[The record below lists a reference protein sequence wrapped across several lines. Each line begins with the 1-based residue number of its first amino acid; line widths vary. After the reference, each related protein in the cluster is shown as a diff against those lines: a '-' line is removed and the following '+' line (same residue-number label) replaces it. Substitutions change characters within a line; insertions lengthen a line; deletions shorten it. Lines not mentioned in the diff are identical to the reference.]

1 MEWREP
7 LLMGDG
13 RDAGAHWPVEVPM
26 HVQDK
31 VIAVTG
37 AGNGVG
43 RAVTLEALRRGARV
57 AAVDVSATGLE
68 ETVRLAAAG
77 DRLST
82 HVVDITDR
90 AAVAALPGEVAA
102 RFGSVDGLVHLA
114 AIIQPFVRVKDLDDA
129 TIDRVI
135 GVNWWGTLNL
145 DRAFLPVLLER
156 PEGHI
161 VNTSSMGGF
170 IPVPGQTIYG
180 ASKAAVKL
188 LTEALYAECRGTR
201 VHMTVVIPGG
211 MATNMPANSGVTV
224 AMPAG
229 ADAEKLAKNL
239 TTPEAAANAILD
251 GMEKNAYRV
260 LIGRDAKLMD
270 LLYRVY
276 PKGAAGFIARQMKS
290 LLA

>member
-1 MEWREP
+1 
-7 LLMGDG
+7 
-13 RDAGAHWPVEVPM
+13 V
-26 HVQDK
+26 K
-31 VIAVTG
+31 VSGKVLAVTG

-57 AAVDVSATGLE
+57 GAVDVSASGLDA
-68 ETVRLAAAG
+68 TRSLAAAG

-82 HVVDITDR
+82 HLVDITDR
-90 AAVAALPGEVAA
+90 TAVAGLPGQVVSAH
-102 RFGSVDGLVHLA
+102 GNVDGLVHLA
-114 AIIQPFVRVKDLDDA
+114 AIIQPFEKVKDLDDA
-129 TIDRVI
+129 VIERVI
-135 GVNWWGTLNL
+135 NVNWWGTLYL

-188 LTEALYAECRGTR
+188 LTEALYAECRGTPVR
-201 VHMTVVIPGG
+201 MTVVMPGG
-211 MATNMPANSGVTV
+211 MATNMPANSGVSV
-224 AMPAG
+224 SVDPAK
-229 ADAEKLAKNL
+229 AAEMAKNL

-251 GMEKNAYRV
+251 GMERNAYRV

-270 LLYRVY
+270 LLYRVN
-276 PKGAAGFIARQMKS
+276 PQGAAAFIARQMRG
-290 LLA
+290 LVPD